1 MKGYNLLF
9 CIATYILFAL
19 IVTSFVR
26 SIAMGTVDVFEILFT
41 VSVISYFAVIHI
53 KRFRTKND

>member
-19 IVTSFVR
+19 IATSFIR

-41 VSVISYFAVIHI
+41 VSIVSYFVHINI
-53 KRFRTKND
+53 KRFRRKK